1 MASKFEPRTPVNLAP
16 PKTDPITPAAL
27 KKANGLI
34 NIRAGVDS
42 ELCYVAIKGK
52 VFDVTGN
59 KAYLPGGSY
68 HIFAGHDASRAL
80 ALTSTKV
87 EDVRPD
93 WEDLDEKEKT
103 VLDEWMTYFSKRYNI
118 VGQVQADG
126 AA

>member
-16 PKTDPITPAAL
+16 PKTDPITLAAL
-27 KKANGLI
+27 KKAN
-34 NIRAGVDS
+34 GVDS

-126 AA
+126 TA